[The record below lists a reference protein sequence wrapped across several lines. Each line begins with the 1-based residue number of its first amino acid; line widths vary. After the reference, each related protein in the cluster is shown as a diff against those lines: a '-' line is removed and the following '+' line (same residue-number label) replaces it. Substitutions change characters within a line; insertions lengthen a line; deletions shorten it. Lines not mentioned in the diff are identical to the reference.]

1 MYYSGAGNTEYITNK
16 FEDVIN
22 RRGNEVNVERITL
35 NNHNA
40 LNSEFDILGI
50 GFPIHFRSTPELV
63 SNTLRQINGQNRS
76 IFFYCTKGLYSGN
89 AMRDIILLA
98 KEQKFV
104 PQGYIEFYMPGI
116 DALILYAKKH
126 SISERMLK
134 AMHTRNITGKIERF
148 ADCIQKEAIHLS
160 RDNLVT
166 SGLPGLIQT
175 MPGSPDVTRLSR
187 LRWIAQ
193 KDKEIIFPR
202 KKWYTVFDESIIK
215 KLEIRTNN
223 AFKDYI
229 SQFCSIKEKCVGCGK
244 CVRDCPRNN
253 IESVN
258 TEIIFGHNCD
268 TCFRCIHA
276 CPAEAIQIGDKTIN
290 TVRYNPFK
298 DVF

>member
-126 SISERMLK
+126 SISEQMLK

-148 ADCIQKEAIHLS
+148 AECI
-160 RDNLVT
+160 
-166 SGLPGLIQT
+166 
-175 MPGSPDVTRLSR
+175 
-187 LRWIAQ
+187 Q

-244 CVRDCPRNN
+244 CVRNCPRNN